1 VRFSHTEIDIL
12 QEIGNIGVGHAATA
26 LASILQ
32 AKVNIKQP
40 RVAFLELEEA
50 VTMIG
55 GLEQPV
61 TCVNLQVGGD
71 ISATLLFIF
80 DQESARNLVELLMG
94 YEKGTLTALDAMGDS
109 VVMEIGNI
117 LTGSFTGAI
126 AAMTGLRLVP
136 SVPVLAH
143 DMLGAL
149 FADSVASSGYPDDRV
164 FCIQTSFLGAL
175 NKDQVDS
182 HVILLPEVDSLDRL
196 FEALG
201 VTAAG
206 SG

>member
-1 VRFSHTEIDIL
+1 VKFSNSEIDVL
-12 QEIGNIGVGHAATA
+12 REIGNIGVGNAATA
-26 LASILQ
+26 LASLLQ
-32 AKVNIKQP
+32 AKVSIKLP

-50 VTMIG
+50 IESIG

-61 TCVNLQVGGD
+61 VCVNLQVGGD

-80 DQESARNLVELLMG
+80 DQESACALVELLLDR
-94 YEKGTLTALDAMGDS
+94 EKGTVTALDEMGRS

-126 AAMTGLRLVP
+126 ATMTGLRLVP

-149 FADSVASSGYPDDRV
+149 FTDSVASSGYLDERV
-164 FCIQTSFLGAL
+164 LCIQTSFLGAF
-175 NKDQVDS
+175 NQDQVDS
-182 HVILLPEVDSLDRL
+182 HMILLPDIDSLDHL

-201 VTAAG
+201 VAAAG
-206 SG
+206 

>member
-1 VRFSHTEIDIL
+1 MKFSNSEIDVL
-12 QEIGNIGVGHAATA
+12 REIGNIGVGNAATA
-26 LASILQ
+26 LASLLQ
-32 AKVNIKQP
+32 AKVSIKLP

-50 VTMIG
+50 IESIG

-61 TCVNLQVGGD
+61 VCVNLQVGGD

-80 DQESARNLVELLMG
+80 DQESACALVELLLDR
-94 YEKGTLTALDAMGDS
+94 EKGTVTALDEMGRS

-126 AAMTGLRLVP
+126 ATMTGLRLVP

-149 FADSVASSGYPDDRV
+149 FTDSVASSGYLDERV
-164 FCIQTSFLGAL
+164 LCIQTSFLGAF
-175 NKDQVDS
+175 NQDQVDS
-182 HVILLPEVDSLDRL
+182 HMILLPDVDSLDHL

-201 VTAAG
+201 VAAAG
-206 SG
+206 

>member
-1 VRFSHTEIDIL
+1 MKFSNSEIDVL
-12 QEIGNIGVGHAATA
+12 REIGNIGVGNAATA
-26 LASILQ
+26 LASLLQ
-32 AKVNIKQP
+32 AKVSIKLP

-50 VTMIG
+50 IESIG

-61 TCVNLQVGGD
+61 VCVNLQVGGD

-80 DQESARNLVELLMG
+80 DQESACALVELLLDR
-94 YEKGTLTALDAMGDS
+94 EKGTVTALDEMGRS

-126 AAMTGLRLVP
+126 ATMTGLRLVP

-149 FADSVASSGYPDDRV
+149 FTDSVASSGYLDERV
-164 FCIQTSFLGAL
+164 LCIQTSFLGAF
-175 NKDQVDS
+175 NQDQVDS
-182 HVILLPEVDSLDRL
+182 HMILLPDIDSLDHL

-201 VTAAG
+201 VAAAG
-206 SG
+206 

>member
-1 VRFSHTEIDIL
+1 MKFSNSEIDVL
-12 QEIGNIGVGHAATA
+12 REIGNIGVGNAATA
-26 LASILQ
+26 LASLLQ
-32 AKVNIKQP
+32 AKVSIKLP

-50 VTMIG
+50 IESIG

-61 TCVNLQVGGD
+61 VCVNLQVGGD

-80 DQESARNLVELLMG
+80 DQESACALVELLLDR
-94 YEKGTLTALDAMGDS
+94 EKGTVTALDEMGRS

-126 AAMTGLRLVP
+126 ATLTGLRLVP

-149 FADSVASSGYPDDRV
+149 FTDSVASSGYLDERV
-164 FCIQTSFLGAL
+164 LCIQTSFLGAF
-175 NKDQVDS
+175 NQDQVDS
-182 HVILLPEVDSLDRL
+182 HMILLPDVDSLDHL

-201 VTAAG
+201 VAAAG
-206 SG
+206 